1 MKTLVSLLISI
12 NLLVCST
19 SAGAATEYDIELIIF
34 ADNSGRYANSEL
46 WQRELET
53 HASISAEAQ
62 SEPTRKAT
70 TTRTTATETAPGIT
84 KIKGIGLEPYARKLK
99 ASKRYKVLV
108 HKAWRQPGLPKKEAI
123 AIPIDTRAKST
134 AAQQASSIH
143 GTIKVALAR
152 YLHVYADMI
161 YQQPRK
167 QPAPVWA
174 EGDASQ
180 YVQYPIQSHRR
191 MRSKELHYIDHPLV
205 GILVKAMPVKTEQ
218 KTEKK
223 T

>member
-1 MKTLVSLLISI
+1 MKTLASLLLSI
-12 NLLVCST
+12 NLLLCT
-19 SAGAATEYDIELIIF
+19 AHAGAATEYDIELIIF
-34 ADNSGRYANSEL
+34 ADNSGRYAKSEL
-46 WQRELET
+46 WQHELET
-53 HASISAEAQ
+53 DASTSAEAQ
-62 SEPTRKAT
+62 GDPTRQASTK
-70 TTRTTATETAPGIT
+70 RTTATETAPGIS
-84 KIKGIGLEPYARKLK
+84 KIKGIGLAPYARKLK

-123 AIPIDTRAKST
+123 AIPIDTRANNA

-167 QPAPVWA
+167 EPAPVWA
-174 EGDASQ
+174 EGDAKQ
-180 YVQYPIQSHRR
+180 YVQYPIRSHRR

-205 GILVKAMPVKTEQ
+205 GILVKAMPVKADQ
-218 KTEKK
+218 KTDKK